1 MSDIEERQVKKVFDM
16 KKSGQKI
23 KTLREKSGK
32 TLEEV
37 AMDLGITVS
46 SYRKY
51 EAGIRIP
58 RDELKEKIANYF
70 NRSVAFIFFNH

>member
-1 MSDIEERQVKKVFDM
+1 MLFDM
-16 KKSGQKI
+16 KKSGQRI
-23 KTLREKSGK
+23 KALREKNGK

-37 AMDLGITVS
+37 ANDLGITVS

-58 RDELKEKIANYF
+58 RDELKERIANYF

>member
-1 MSDIEERQVKKVFDM
+1 MFDM
-16 KKSGQKI
+16 KKSGQRI

-37 AMDLGITVS
+37 ATDLGITVS

-51 EAGIRIP
+51 EAGTRIP
-58 RDELKEKIANYF
+58 RDELKERIANYF
-70 NRSVAFIFFNH
+70 NRSVAFIFFNY

>member
-1 MSDIEERQVKKVFDM
+1 M

-23 KTLREKSGK
+23 KTLREKNGK

-70 NRSVAFIFFNH
+70 NRSVAFIFFNN